1 MDDPLHGGRGP
12 TNSGKAPPPFRAM
25 PERKRFFFSE
35 VFPNVIFMIVIVKML
50 IDGVQLAAQSV
61 LFMWK
66 EYERVISHKG
76 LSLHGGQRGKL
87 KQLQDLVTINAF
99 NIFVKKLVESKS
111 GQMVFEKVR
120 CQLGN
125 LSW

>member
-1 MDDPLHGGRGP
+1 
-12 TNSGKAPPPFRAM
+12 
-25 PERKRFFFSE
+25 
-35 VFPNVIFMIVIVKML
+35 MIVIVKML